1 MTGGVAH
8 RGGVVKVLVVAVA
21 VAGVVLAG
29 CSSEPTQLTTAE
41 CAAVLQQRSAAPPP
55 EGSAQADLAALGCA
69 DLPVTT
75 APPTTTPT
83 TTAPTTMTA
92 APTTTVTSAAEVP
105 VAEAEPEPAQP
116 IAMTDAECDAYAVSS
131 PLPNAELF
139 PQMRAI
145 GCGDR
150 LDELEAAATASAEAE
165 AEAQTY
171 QPPTSTYEIPSCPAG
186 QVFSGLGGGCMSPE
200 ESAAIS
206 YNEGLCGGGYGPVE
220 ICGPGRQGG

>member
-1 MTGGVAH
+1 M
-8 RGGVVKVLVVAVA
+8 KVLVVALA

-75 APPTTTPT
+75 APPTTTT
-83 TTAPTTMTA
+83 TTTT

-105 VAEAEPEPAQP
+105 VVEAEPEPAQP
-116 IAMTDAECDAYAVSS
+116 TAMTDAECDAYAASS

-139 PQMRAI
+139 PEMRAI

-150 LDELEAAATASAEAE
+150 LDELEAAATASAE

-200 ESAAIS
+200 ESATIS